1 MPVKMMKQRKNQQ
14 WPQAAMLLAV
24 MVGLSG
30 CGETT
35 ASDDSAAART
45 VEVLLVQPQKLEL
58 TEALPGR
65 VVPVRRAEVRARV
78 AGIVLSREFTEGSD
92 VQAGQ
97 LLFKLDPAPF
107 RLALQRA
114 QAELAKAVA
123 AEADASAVQR
133 RYQQLAGIDAISQQ
147 DADAAKAN
155 LHTSQAAVLA
165 AKADVA
171 QAELNL
177 TYTEI
182 RAPIAGRI
190 GRALVSEGALVGQNE
205 ATELAQIQQLDPV
218 YVDFNQPA
226 QQALLR
232 QQSQAAGH
240 NSKAL
245 QLDIVSADGQLQQ
258 RGRLL
263 FTDSEVNANT
273 GTVQLRGEFA
283 NPDRQLLAGM
293 YVRVLTQLNQQSNA
307 ILIPQRAVS
316 RSTDGQAQV
325 WLRNTQGQ
333 AELRTVSTG
342 VMQGPLWQITAGLQG
357 GEQLIT
363 GGAQQ
368 LQPGEVV
375 NAALTQPSG
384 GQPRVTAASEQTDS
398 QSRHSDTDRTAT
410 AM

>member
-1 MPVKMMKQRKNQQ
+1 MPVKMMKQRKIQR
-14 WPQAAMLLAV
+14 WPQAAVLLVVML
-24 MVGLSG
+24 GLSG

-35 ASDDSAAART
+35 PASSAPARA
-45 VEVLLVQPQKLEL
+45 VEVLLVQPQALEL
-58 TEALPGR
+58 TEELPGR

-107 RLALQRA
+107 RLALRRA
-114 QAELAKAVA
+114 QAELAKAA
-123 AEADASAVQR
+123 AAKADAVAVQR
-133 RYQQLAGIDAISQQ
+133 RYQQLVGIDAISQQ

-155 LHTSQAAVLA
+155 LQTSQAAVLA
-165 AKADVA
+165 AQADVA

-205 ATELAQIQQLDPV
+205 ATELVHIQQLDPV

-240 NSKAL
+240 NSNAL
-245 QLDIVSADGQLQQ
+245 QLDIVGADGQLQQ
-258 RGRLL
+258 QGRLL

-283 NPDRQLLAGM
+283 NPDQQLLAGM
-293 YVRVLTQLNQQSNA
+293 YVRVLTRLSQQAKA

-325 WLRNTQGQ
+325 WLRNAQGQ

-342 VMQGPLWQITAGLQG
+342 VMRGQLWQITAGLQG
-357 GEQLIT
+357 GEQLIV
-363 GGAQQ
+363 GGAQL
-368 LQPGEVV
+368 LQPGEVIT
-375 NAALTQPSG
+375 ATLLQTSG
-384 GQPRVTAASEQTDS
+384 GQSAVAATNEQSDS

>member
-1 MPVKMMKQRKNQQ
+1 MPVKIMKQSKIQQ
-14 WPQAAMLLAV
+14 WPMAAVLLVVML
-24 MVGLSG
+24 GLSG

-35 ASDDSAAART
+35 PASNSAIART
-45 VEVLLVQPQKLEL
+45 VEVLLVQPQEFEL
-58 TEALPGR
+58 TEELPGR

-107 RLALQRA
+107 RLALSRA

-123 AEADASAVQR
+123 AEADAVAVQR

-155 LHTSQAAVLA
+155 LQSSQAAVLA

-218 YVDFNQPA
+218 YVDFNQTA

-240 NSKAL
+240 NSSAL
-245 QLDIVSADGQLQQ
+245 RLDIVSSGGQLQQ
-258 RGRLL
+258 QGRLL
-263 FTDSEVNANT
+263 FTDSEVHANT
-273 GTVQLRGEFA
+273 GTVQLR
-283 NPDRQLLAGM
+283 R
-293 YVRVLTQLNQQSNA
+293 
-307 ILIPQRAVS
+307 
-316 RSTDGQAQV
+316 
-325 WLRNTQGQ
+325 
-333 AELRTVSTG
+333 
-342 VMQGPLWQITAGLQG
+342 
-357 GEQLIT
+357 
-363 GGAQQ
+363 
-368 LQPGEVV
+368 
-375 NAALTQPSG
+375 
-384 GQPRVTAASEQTDS
+384 
-398 QSRHSDTDRTAT
+398 
-410 AM
+410 